1 MSMLA
6 GIDRTYSIDRFA
18 KTSEYD
24 RGCLCPY
31 CILRFLVGLANSANT
46 KHIFA
51 LCLLWNGMSFPA
63 TSLSLARPCG

>member
-46 KHIFA
+46 
-51 LCLLWNGMSFPA
+51 
-63 TSLSLARPCG
+63 